1 MVKTIIRQ
9 DISGKLRGLKEYRIM
24 YNTFSKSGIDKS
36 YIKKLEELYNDLVI
50 NDVLPS
56 SGFKDVQ
63 IPKIDGMYRVFK
75 DR

>member
-1 MVKTIIRQ
+1 MSLQV
-9 DISGKLRGLKEYRIM
+9 E
-24 YNTFSKSGIDKS
+24 
-36 YIKKLEELYNDLVI
+36 LEELYNDLVI